1 MQVADRGILLHRL
14 KYGDSGLILKM
25 YTKEHGAMSFL
36 VQGLKGKN
44 KAVSAMVHPLA
55 ELDLVFLNRSKSDL
69 KRLKEVQ
76 ISTPF
81 HQVRSDLGRSGIAFF
96 LAEFLSKSLKEN
108 EANPSLYS
116 FIRTSIEILNTS
128 DKTANFHLI
137 FLLRLTQFLGFY
149 PLGNYSGREFF
160 DLQEGLFTR
169 IRPMH
174 IAYVEQLEAKQFG
187 KIISVGF
194 DFLDEKLFGDERT
207 KLLEAL
213 IKYYQF
219 HIEGFGTLKSLKV
232 LQELN
237 E

>member
-1 MQVADRGILLHRL
+1 MQVSDRGILLHKL

-25 YTKEHGAMSFL
+25 YTKGHGSMSFL

-55 ELDLVFLNRSKSDL
+55 ELDLVFIERSKSDL
-69 KRLKEVQ
+69 KRLVEVQ
-76 ISTPF
+76 IHTPL
-81 HQVRSDLGRSGIAFF
+81 HLVRSDLNRSGIAFF
-96 LAEFLSKSLKEN
+96 LAEVLSKSLKEN

-116 FIRTSIEILNTS
+116 FIRTSIEILNTAE
-128 DKTANFHLI
+128 KTANFHLI
-137 FLLRLTQFLGFY
+137 FLLRLSQFLGFY
-149 PLGNYSGREFF
+149 PLGSYTGREFF

-174 IAYVEQLEAKQFG
+174 IAYVEQLKAKQIS
-187 KIISVGF
+187 KIISVGY
-194 DFLDEKLFGDERT
+194 DFLDEKLYSEERSEI
-207 KLLEAL
+207 LEAL
-213 IKYYQF
+213 IKYYQI
-219 HIEGFGTLKSLKV
+219 HIEGFGSLKSLKV